1 MSQNLIWGLKLGPL
15 KFFSWVLSLLNVRN
29 CCKLSSH
36 AICRKTFNPNSR
48 KWRKTSFWA
57 WFRAVGS
64 KFGLLIFFFQ
74 KCVFVSPWISW
85 STIIMYN
92 RKKLMIRSWEN
103 LVMDWQTDESDFIR
117 RCLTN
122 VERPIKNLSKTSK
135 RSYVETHVTKFTIIL
150 FVSSV

>member
-1 MSQNLIWGLKLGPL
+1 
-15 KFFSWVLSLLNVRN
+15 
-29 CCKLSSH
+29 
-36 AICRKTFNPNSR
+36 
-48 KWRKTSFWA
+48 
-57 WFRAVGS
+57 
-64 KFGLLIFFFQ
+64 
-74 KCVFVSPWISW
+74 
-85 STIIMYN
+85 
-92 RKKLMIRSWEN
+92 MIRSWEN